1 MLTAE
6 EYQRRADEAKTL
18 AVQTQDLWERE
29 TLLRVA
35 TEWQLLAGTRQAR
48 KRNDL
53 TDLGG

>member
-35 TEWQLLAGTRQAR
+35 TEWQLLAGHQASKEA
-48 KRNDL
+48 KRSH
-53 TDLGG
+53 

>member
-18 AVQTQDLWERE
+18 AAQTQDLWERE

-35 TEWQLLAGTRQAR
+35 TEWQLLAAHQAS
-48 KRNDL
+48 KAALPFVDL
-53 TDLGG
+53 PF

>member
-6 EYQRRADEAKTL
+6 EYQRRADEPKTL

-29 TLLRVA
+29 TYCALPLSGSY
-35 TEWQLLAGTRQAR
+35 WPGTRQAR